1 MVGSLRRPGDHRA
14 RVATANEVLGNVR
27 EGKVV
32 CETPAGEVLPGPTK
46 EGLYEQRAY
55 RGRADLGIFR
65 RFRGLDYPG
74 GHVSSPAREVACVRW
89 PL

>member
-32 CETPAGEVLPGPTK
+32 CETPAGEVPPGAD
-46 EGLYEQRAY
+46 QRGA
-55 RGRADLGIFR
+55 L
-65 RFRGLDYPG
+65 
-74 GHVSSPAREVACVRW
+74 
-89 PL
+89 